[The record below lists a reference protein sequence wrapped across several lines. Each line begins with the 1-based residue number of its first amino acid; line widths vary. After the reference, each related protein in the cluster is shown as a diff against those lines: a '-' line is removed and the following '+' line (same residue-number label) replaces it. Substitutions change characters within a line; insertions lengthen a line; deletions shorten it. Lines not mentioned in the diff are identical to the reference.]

1 MKLSLWMIA
10 EHLKQYQ
17 PRLFI
22 KEGRATISGVRF
34 ISQELTE
41 LPPDFV
47 YISYGSDAF
56 TDLEYADDYMLI
68 HQNDFLFITGLH
80 METLLNE
87 VMATFDYYNRW
98 ESRLW
103 QTSGAANPYQ
113 QMIDLSTEVFGNPI
127 CMGDYEGN
135 VLALSHAFGPDD
147 VDDRWHE
154 LYDTGIVPTSY
165 TGPPILT
172 TGGEVVPDWLEEP
185 REYQYENG
193 VKYLCANIYAEQEQI
208 AGLYIQQQRT
218 EFTPGHQ
225 QLAMVLCD
233 ILTKTIAARQNNA
246 QQIYTGATIVR
257 DLLEA
262 KAVDAALVD
271 RLAQRPAWQGPWQLL
286 VIRNY
291 PLNASRL
298 KQRNLLNTIRQMKI
312 ANIALDYHDDV
323 VVLVDAEA
331 LDTFLEGLRSAI
343 SMRYYSVGLSLSYQ
357 NWSALRTYY
366 EQALFAM
373 EQGDFLPDLHAC
385 KDYAFEH
392 LLTLIDDKNRALEL
406 CHPALTLLKEYDK
419 RQHTELYET
428 LFQYLLHDRNLVHT
442 AAALFIHRNS
452 LIYRVKRIGELIKID
467 LDDPKER
474 QFIIL
479 SYWMQRQKE
488 RHPTA

>member
-34 ISQELTE
+34 ISEDLTE
-41 LPPDFV
+41 LPQDFV
-47 YISYGSDAF
+47 YISYGSYAF
-56 TDLEYADDYMLI
+56 TDLNYADEYMLI
-68 HQNDFLFITGLH
+68 HQNDFLFISGLH
-80 METLLNE
+80 METLLNK
-87 VMATFDYYNRW
+87 VMTAFAYYNGW
-98 ESRLW
+98 ESSLW

-113 QMIDLSTEVFGNPI
+113 QMIDLSTEVLDNPI

-135 VLALSHAFGPDD
+135 VLALSRAFGPDD

-193 VKYLCANIYAEQEQI
+193 VKYICANIYADQEQI
-208 AGLYIQQQRT
+208 AGLYIQQHRT
-218 EFTPGHQ
+218 VFTPGHQ
-225 QLAMVLCD
+225 QLAVVLCD
-233 ILTKTIAARQNNA
+233 ILTKTIAARQKNA
-246 QQIYTGATIVR
+246 QQIYTGAIIVR

-262 KAVDAALVD
+262 KSVDPALVD
-271 RLAQRPAWQGPWQLL
+271 RLSKRANWQGPWQLL

-291 PLNASRL
+291 PLNASKL

-312 ANIALDYHDDV
+312 VNIALDYHDDV
-323 VVLVDAEA
+323 VVLVDAEDF
-331 LDTFLEGLRSAI
+331 DTFLEDLHRAI
-343 SMRYYSVGLSLSYQ
+343 SMRYYSAGLSLPYQ

-366 EQALFAM
+366 QQALFAM
-373 EQGDFLPDLHAC
+373 EQGGFLPDLHAC
-385 KDYAFEH
+385 QDYAFEH
-392 LLTLIDDKNRALEL
+392 LLTLIDAKNRELEL
-406 CHPALTLLKEYDK
+406 CHPALNLLKEYD
-419 RQHTELYET
+419 RHQHTELYET
-428 LFQYLLHDRNLVHT
+428 LFHYLLHERNLVKT

-452 LIYRVKRIGELIKID
+452 LIYRVKRIGELVKID

-474 QFIIL
+474 QFILI
-479 SYWMQRQKE
+479 SYWLRQQK
-488 RHPTA
+488 